1 MAKDKDRPNAGSAM
15 TVAPPVVDE
24 VAASLAL
31 SKSIDEMD
39 LVDDGLGEVDAS
51 DIKLSAKIWNM
62 KGKDAAGEPI
72 PMNVF
77 FDTVTEQSSK
87 TLDLVFVNLSKTNEW
102 REFDEAEQA
111 TKIRC
116 RSYDRRTGTMEDGT
130 ERPCEGCP
138 DAKWTTALTKDGK
151 SKRTRRCGI
160 VFNAFAYETE
170 TRAPCV
176 LRFRRTSLPVIQSH
190 LNKHHIGRRTVGLKR
205 ANWPLFSFHVRA
217 SLKLVGEKTVYAVP
231 VLERGAPLGREEI
244 EQAARDAAYVREVLL
259 AHLAKVVEADAARS
273 GADDEGD
280 TSFDTAAMGGSGAGG
295 GMAGGEGQDF
305 VDPPAGSAAA
315 G

>member
-1 MAKDKDRPNAGSAM
+1 
-15 TVAPPVVDE
+15 
-24 VAASLAL
+24 
-31 SKSIDEMD
+31 
-39 LVDDGLGEVDAS
+39 
-51 DIKLSAKIWNM
+51 
-62 KGKDAAGEPI
+62 
-72 PMNVF
+72 VF

-102 REFDEAEQA
+102 REFDEGEQA

-138 DAKWTTALTKDGK
+138 DAKWTSVVGKDGK
-151 SKRTRRCGI
+151 SKRSRRCGI
-160 VFNAFAYETE
+160 VFNAFAYETA

-231 VLERGAPLGREEI
+231 VLERGAPLQRDEI

-259 AHLAKVVEADAARS
+259 AHLSKVVEADAARS
-273 GADDEGD
+273 GADDDGD
-280 TSFDTAAMGGSGAGG
+280 TSFDTGAMAGSGG

-305 VDPPAGSAAA
+305 VDSSTGSAPNGSAAA